1 MPTILSFLLMPMY
14 EMLMIYSRTK
24 VRKHPIWEC
33 FFRFRRQAFP
43 LILQCSK
50 IIEITKQC
58 NLKKM
63 DIFRNF
69 LQIFFQKKNP
79 KIALFLC
86 FLAAVQWSL
95 IPETTIYLDRTLL
108 LLLSAFFNIKKQKWD
123 VLQEKITYSIFFH
136 DYLSEDFFSI
146 AFYLISFLKKKI
158 HCILIQQNPSS
169 QYISVPMHLF
179 FFYFYSQFF
188 QKTLLISS

>member
-24 VRKHPIWEC
+24 VRKHPIWDC

-58 NLKKM
+58 NLKKNGH
-63 DIFRNF
+63 FQKFPPNF
-69 LQIFFQKKNP
+69 FSKKNP

-136 DYLSEDFFSI
+136 DYLSEDFLVLLFI
-146 AFYLISFLKKKI
+146 WFLFWKKKFI
-158 HCILIQQNPSS
+158 VS
-169 QYISVPMHLF
+169 
-179 FFYFYSQFF
+179 
-188 QKTLLISS
+188 